1 MFFCCVD
8 DIYVAIPISQIPQI
22 PQIPKIYDKDKVENN
37 Y

>member
-8 DIYVAIPISQIPQI
+8 DIYVAIPILQN